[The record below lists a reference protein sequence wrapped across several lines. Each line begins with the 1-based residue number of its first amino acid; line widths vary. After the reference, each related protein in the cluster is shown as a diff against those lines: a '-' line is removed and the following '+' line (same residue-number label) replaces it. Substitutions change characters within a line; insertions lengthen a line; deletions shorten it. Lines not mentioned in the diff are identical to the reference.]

1 MTKEDRPMTT
11 GGEDDLAEL
20 RLDGRTA
27 LVTGAARGLGRSI
40 AELLGRRG
48 SSVAIFDLDAPEVE
62 RTADALRSTGID
74 AIAIHGDAGSQ
85 EDAERA
91 VDACLSRWSRLD
103 ILVNNAGIG
112 GTQVPLWQIDPSDWE
127 RVIAVNL
134 NGYFYFSRAAVPPML
149 ERGYG
154 RIVNVASIAGK
165 EGNANGSHYSASKA
179 GVIGLTK
186 SLGKELATSGVLVN
200 AIAPAVIDTDII
212 RMPGIDP
219 ASLALAIS
227 KIPMG
232 RVGQPIEVARLVA
245 FLVSDQLSFSTGAVY
260 DLSGGRATY

>member
-1 MTKEDRPMTT
+1 MSEDARTVASRI
-11 GGEDDLAEL
+11 DDLDEL
-20 RLDGRTA
+20 RLDGRSA
-27 LVTGAARGLGRSI
+27 LVTGAAKGLGRAI

-48 SSVAIFDLDAPEVE
+48 ASVAIFDLDGGEVE
-62 RTADALRSTGID
+62 RVAEALRSSGVD
-74 AIAIHGDAGSQ
+74 AVAIAGDASRAS
-85 EDAERA
+85 DARRA
-91 VDACLSRWSRLD
+91 VDTCITRWGKLD

-112 GTQVPLWQIDPSDWE
+112 GTQVPLWQIEEGDWE

-134 NGYFYFSRAAVPPML
+134 NGVFHFCRAAVPHMI
-149 ERGYG
+149 ERGHG

-179 GVIGLTK
+179 AVIGLTK

-212 RMPGIDP
+212 RAPGIDP
-219 ASLALAIS
+219 ASLAVAIG
-227 KIPMG
+227 KIPMA
-232 RVGQPIEVARLVA
+232 RVGQPIEVARMVA
-245 FLVSDQLSFSTGAVY
+245 FLASDHLSFSTGAVF